1 MTVAKRRILPPVW
14 FLAAIVLMAAL
25 HWFVPIDR
33 WHVPALRWLGGAIVA
48 AGFALTVASARL
60 FARHGT
66 AIRPFDRSS
75 ALVISGP
82 YRFTRNPM
90 YVGLVAML
98 IGLALMLESL
108 SPLLV
113 VAAFARIIATR
124 FIAVE
129 ERMLDERFGTAYAE
143 YRARVRRWL

>member
-14 FLAAIVLMAAL
+14 FVAAIVLMAAL
-25 HWFVPIDR
+25 HGFGPLAR

-48 AGFALTVASARL
+48 GGFALTVASARL
-60 FARHGT
+60 FARRGT

-75 ALVISGP
+75 ALVTSGP

-90 YVGLVAML
+90 YVGLVGML
-98 IGLALMLESL
+98 AGLALLLESL

-113 VAAFARIIATR
+113 VPIFAWIIATR

-129 ERMLDERFGTAYAE
+129 ERMLGERFGATYAD

>member
-1 MTVAKRRILPPVW
+1 MTVATRRILPPAW
-14 FLAAIVLMAAL
+14 FLGAVVLMSAL
-25 HWFVPIDR
+25 HWGAPLYR
-33 WHVPALRWLGGAIVA
+33 WHVPALRWLGGALVV
-48 AGFALTVASARL
+48 AGFVLTLASARL

-66 AIRPFDRSS
+66 AIKPFERSS
-75 ALVISGP
+75 ALVTSGP

-98 IGLALMLESL
+98 AGLALLLEAL
-108 SPLLV
+108 SALLV
-113 VAAFARIIATR
+113 VPIFAWIVATR

-129 ERMLDERFGTAYAE
+129 ERMLAERFGTAYAE

>member
-1 MTVAKRRILPPVW
+1 
-14 FLAAIVLMAAL
+14 
-25 HWFVPIDR
+25 
-33 WHVPALRWLGGAIVA
+33 
-48 AGFALTVASARL
+48 L

-113 VAAFARIIATR
+113 VAAFAWIIATR